1 MLYLATAQH
10 KRRVP
15 DLVKRLLNGKL
26 GTCLLLSHF
35 TNEAEQP
42 ARQSNGVPK
51 EMDENLYDSVDDVTN
66 PLDINP
72 TGVPSARALQFDWM
86 LLATAV
92 DRICFICF
100 SLVFIALSIVYAI

>member
-15 DLVKRLLNGKL
+15 DIVKRLLNGKL
-26 GTCLLLSHF
+26 GSCLLLAHF
-35 TNEAEQP
+35 TNDAELP
-42 ARQSNGVPK
+42 ATQSNGLPK
-51 EMDENLYDSVDDVTN
+51 EMDENLYNSVEDLTS

-72 TGVPSARALQFDWM
+72 TDTPSARALQFDWV

-92 DRICFICF
+92 DRICFIAF
-100 SLVFIALSIVYAI
+100 SLVYIALSIVYVV